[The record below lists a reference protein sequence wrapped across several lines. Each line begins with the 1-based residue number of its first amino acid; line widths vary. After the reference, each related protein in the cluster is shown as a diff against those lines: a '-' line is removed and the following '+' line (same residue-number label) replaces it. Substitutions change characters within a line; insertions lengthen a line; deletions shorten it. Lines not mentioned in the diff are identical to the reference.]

1 MKMKNEEILRKGI
14 AAIKGE
20 KPKTKRGRPS
30 KYSPDAAAQICA
42 IVASGDGLPGAA
54 EKLEINLDTI
64 YAWEHQHPDFSEALA
79 RAKKIRASG
88 LGEKYYHGLGLML
101 ENALKKKN
109 GSVVSAL
116 SAYLGRLQW
125 MMSKADPQT
134 YGDKQTLEMTGA
146 NGTPLHQSTPEQMQE
161 LAERIAAARQRI
173 IDQAREKGRPLPE

>member
-1 MKMKNEEILRKGI
+1 MKMKNEEILKKGI

-20 KPKTKRGRPS
+20 KPKAKRGRPS

-54 EKLEINLDTI
+54 DALEINLDTI
-64 YAWEHQHPDFSEALA
+64 YKWEHDYPDFSEALA

-88 LGEKYYHGLGLML
+88 LGEKYYHVLGLML

-109 GSVVSAL
+109 GSIVSSL
-116 SAYLGRLQW
+116 SSYLGRLQW
-125 MMSKADPQT
+125 MMTKADPQT

-146 NGTPLHQSTPEQMQE
+146 NGTPLHSVSSDQMQE
-161 LAERIAAARQRI
+161 LAEQIAAARKRI
-173 IDQAREKGRPLPE
+173 EEQARERGRKIPE